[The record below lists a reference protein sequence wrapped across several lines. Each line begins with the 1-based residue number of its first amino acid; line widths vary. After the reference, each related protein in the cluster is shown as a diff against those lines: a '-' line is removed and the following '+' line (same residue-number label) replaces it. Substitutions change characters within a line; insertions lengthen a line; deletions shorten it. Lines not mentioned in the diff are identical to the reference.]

1 MNADIVIVG
10 GGVMG
15 TSIAWNLAKREAGR
29 VLLLERDSIAG
40 GATGKSS
47 AIIRTHYTHEVLA
60 RMALKARNIFEDFD
74 EVVGGDAGFRRTG
87 FIVIV
92 SPDDVETVK
101 KNVAMNVDTGI
112 NARVLMPEELGA
124 LELRLDASPEFT
136 GAAAW
141 EPDSGY
147 ADPHLTANSY
157 ANAARRA
164 GVTVRTGVHVDA
176 LVGDGRIE
184 GVDTSEGRIYAE
196 TVVVAAGYRTRD
208 LVAPFG
214 FDVPITP
221 VRHTMA
227 VVQRTS
233 DFGEPHP
240 TISDRVFGVYL
251 RPDVGNITLVGTTAP
266 FDGQIDFAVEQERRA
281 DEVHVHEQVVR
292 FLRRFPS
299 QHDAALRGG
308 FTGIYDCSPDLQPL
322 LGPVPVVEGLYIAC
336 GFSGHGFK
344 LSPVIGE
351 LMAEKILTGKTTLV
365 DIDFFNP
372 ARFAENHPIQMQYA
386 YSVQTL

>member
-1 MNADIVIVG
+1 MNADIVIIG

-15 TSIAWNLAKREAGR
+15 ASIAWNLAKRGAGR
-29 VLLLERDSIAG
+29 VLLLERDSLAG

-47 AIIRTHYTHEVLA
+47 AIVRTHYTHEVLA
-60 RMALKARNIFEDFD
+60 RMALHAREIFEDFYHI
-74 EVVGGDAGFRRTG
+74 VGGDAGFHRTG
-87 FIVIV
+87 FVVIV
-92 SPDDVETVK
+92 SPNDVETVH
-101 KNVAMNVDTGI
+101 KNVAMNNRVGI
-112 NARVLMPEELGA
+112 NARVLTPEELGA

-147 ADPHLTANSY
+147 ADPHLTANAF

-164 GVTVRTGVHVDA
+164 GATIRTGVQVDSI
-176 LVGDGRIE
+176 VGKTRAE
-184 GVDTSEGRIYAE
+184 GVETSEGRINAGA
-196 TVVVAAGYRTRD
+196 VIVAAGYRTRD
-208 LVAPFG
+208 LVAPLG
-214 FDVPITP
+214 FDVPLTP

-233 DFGEPHP
+233 DFGEAHP

-251 RPDVGNITLVGTTAP
+251 RPDVGDITLVGTTAP
-266 FDGQIDFAVEQERRA
+266 YDGQIDFAVEQERRA
-281 DEVHVHEQVVR
+281 ADEQVQEQAAR

-299 QHDAALRGG
+299 QQGAGLRGG
-308 FTGIYDCSPDLQPL
+308 FTGIYDCSPDVQPL
-322 LGPVPVVEGLYIAC
+322 LGPILDVAGLHIAC

-344 LSPVIGE
+344 LSPVVGE
-351 LMAEKILTGKTTLV
+351 LMAEKVLYDKTTLV

-372 ARFAENHPIQMQYA
+372 ARFVLNQPIEMQYA